1 MKRLIVRT
9 LLVFLLA
16 GLGALAY
23 WRATKSEVVDVL
35 VKPVEYGLVE
45 RIVANTRA
53 GTVEACMRS
62 APTPSVGGQIAR
74 LEVEEG
80 DLVEEGQLL
89 LELWNEDVKAEVSLA
104 QSQHAEAKSVAQAT
118 CLDAEVAQR
127 EADRL
132 IPLHK
137 RGGASADQT
146 DKAVTEAKSRAARCE
161 AAKSAVMV
169 SESRLAVAKAKV
181 ARTQLTA
188 PFSGVVATV
197 TGDLLQYV
205 TPSPPGIPTPPTF
218 DIIANDCFYVTAPI
232 DEVDAPNVLPGLPAR
247 IKLDAFPDVAF
258 EGSVRRVA
266 PFVQDYEKQARTVD
280 IEVAFENEGDMA
292 KLLAGYS
299 ADVEVIIAIRDRV
312 LRVPTEG
319 VIDGKRLFVLDAE
332 NAVLREQEVS
342 TGLSNWDHTEVLQ
355 GVAQGD
361 LVVTSVDA
369 PGVEDGARATNTSG
383 LQ

>member
-1 MKRLIVRT
+1 MKRFIIRM
-9 LLVFLLA
+9 LLFLVLA

-23 WRATKSEVVDVL
+23 WRATKIEVVDVL
-35 VKPVEYGLVE
+35 VKPVEYGSVE

-62 APTPSVGGQIAR
+62 SPTPSVGGQIAR
-74 LEVEEG
+74 LEVKEG
-80 DLVEEGQLL
+80 DFVKEGQLL
-89 LELWNEDVKAEVSLA
+89 LELWNDDVKAEVSLA
-104 QSQHAEAKSVAQAT
+104 QSQLAEAKSSAQAA
-118 CLDAEVAQR
+118 CLEAEVAER

-132 IPLHK
+132 VPLQK

-146 DKAVTEAKSRAARCE
+146 DKAVTQAKAGAARCE
-161 AAKSAVMV
+161 AAKSGVMV

-181 ARTQLTA
+181 ARTRLIA
-188 PFSGVVATV
+188 PFAGVVATV

-205 TPSPPGIPTPPTF
+205 TPSPPGIPTPPTI
-218 DIIANDCFYVTAPI
+218 DIIASDCFYVTAPI
-232 DEVDAPNVLPGLPAR
+232 DEVDAPGVEPGLPAR

-258 EGSVRRVA
+258 DGSVKRVA

-280 IEVAFENEGDMA
+280 IEVAFENEADMA

-299 ADVEVIIAIRDRV
+299 ADVEVIIEVRNRV

-319 VIDGKRLFVLDAE
+319 VIDGKRLFVLDTKE
-332 NAVLREQEVS
+332 AVLREREVK
-342 TGLSNWDHTEVLQ
+342 TGLSNWNYTEVLQ
-355 GVAQGD
+355 GVAEGD

-369 PGVEDGARATNTSG
+369 PGVEDGAPATNTSVS
-383 LQ
+383 Q

>member
-1 MKRLIVRT
+1 MKRFIVRT
-9 LLVFLLA
+9 LLLLLLA

-23 WRATKSEVVDVL
+23 WQATKIEVIDVL
-35 VKPVEYGLVE
+35 VKPVEYGPVE
-45 RIVANTRA
+45 RIVTNTRA
-53 GTVEACMRS
+53 GTVEACKRS
-62 APTPSVGGQIAR
+62 SPTPSVGGQIAR

-80 DLVEEGQLL
+80 DSVEEGQLL

-132 IPLHK
+132 IPLHE

-146 DKAVTEAKSRAARCE
+146 DKAVTEAKARAARCE
-161 AAKSAVMV
+161 AAKSVVMV

-205 TPSPPGIPTPPTF
+205 TPSPPGIPTPPIF

-247 IKLDAFPDVAF
+247 IKLDAFPDIAF

-280 IEVAFENEGDMA
+280 IEVAFENEADMA

-299 ADVEVIIAIRDRV
+299 ADVEVVIEIRDRV

-332 NAVLREQEVS
+332 DAVLREREVS